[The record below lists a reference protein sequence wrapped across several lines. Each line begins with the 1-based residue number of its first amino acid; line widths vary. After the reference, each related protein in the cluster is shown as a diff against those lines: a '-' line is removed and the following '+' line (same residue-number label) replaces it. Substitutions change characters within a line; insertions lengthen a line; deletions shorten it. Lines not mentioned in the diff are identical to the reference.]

1 MVQPRTDTA
10 NLPGTSRGISGETVR
25 GGVIAPP
32 FSRATRPDRGEHSMQ
47 RASRVIF
54 CAALSVAVMAG
65 VAQAAGYP
73 ERPVRLVVP
82 FAPGGASD
90 FVARIIQD
98 KLGAELGQ
106 QIIIDNRTGAS
117 GYIGVE
123 LAAQAVPDGYTALL
137 GNIGTMSINAS
148 VFPKFKVKP
157 LDAFV
162 GITQVVDVPG
172 MVVVHP
178 SIPVKSI
185 KELIAFA
192 KARPGQLNFSASGA
206 GSNSRLA
213 FELFQQQAGIK
224 VTMVPYK
231 GGASGASLAV
241 AAGEIPLTMLT
252 SSSLLPYIRQGRMRL
267 LAVVA
272 PERLSVAPDTPTMK
286 EVGFPDHVV
295 GSWQG
300 VYVPKG
306 TPDAVVKRLFPAVVT
321 TMKDAEVIRRL
332 ATASAAAIVSKS
344 PEDFHQFWVSE
355 HNRWAKVVKDVGA
368 AVN

>member
-1 MVQPRTDTA
+1 MHRVFRLILTTA
-10 NLPGTSRGISGETVR
+10 F
-25 GGVIAPP
+25 A
-32 FSRATRPDRGEHSMQ
+32 AAA
-47 RASRVIF
+47 AS
-54 CAALSVAVMAG
+54 AG
-65 VAQAAGYP
+65 LAQAAYP
-73 ERPVRLVVP
+73 ERPVRLIVP

-98 KLGAELGQ
+98 KLGSELGQ
-106 QIIIDNRTGAS
+106 QIVIDNRTGAS

-123 LAAQAVPDGYTALL
+123 VAANSEPDGYTALL

-157 LDAFV
+157 LDSFI

-178 SIPVKSI
+178 SLPVNSIP
-185 KELIAFA
+185 ELIAFA
-192 KARPGQLNFSASGA
+192 KARPGKLNFSASGA

-224 VTMVPYK
+224 IVMVPYK

-241 AAGEIPLTMLT
+241 AQGEVPMTMLT
-252 SSSLLPYIRQGRMRL
+252 SASLLPYIRINRMRL

-272 PERLSVAPDTPTMK
+272 PERLSDMPDVPTMK
-286 EVGFPDHVV
+286 ELGYPDHVV

-300 VYVPKG
+300 MFVPKG
-306 TPDAVVKRLFPAVVT
+306 TPQAVVQRLFPAIVN
-321 TMKDAEVIRRL
+321 TMKDAKVIKQL
-332 ATASAAAIVSKS
+332 GTASSAAIVSKS
-344 PEDFHQFWVSE
+344 PEDFRKFWQGE
-355 HNRWAKVVKDVGA
+355 HDRWAKVVKDVGA
-368 AVN
+368 VAH